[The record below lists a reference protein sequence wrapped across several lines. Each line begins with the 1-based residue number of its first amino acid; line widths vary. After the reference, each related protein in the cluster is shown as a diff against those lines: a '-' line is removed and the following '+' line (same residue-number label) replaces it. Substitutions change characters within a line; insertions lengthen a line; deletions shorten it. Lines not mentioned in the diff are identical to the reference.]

1 MDTSKQP
8 GVTNSAE
15 VAGTEVEA
23 SDERSRT
30 SASEQFAPFEEHNLD
45 KSTEVTTEV
54 VPPARARNGGGPRTP
69 EGKQKS
75 KRNAQK
81 YGIFSQDVLLE
92 GESRAD
98 FNSMLSKL
106 RDDLKPEGKVEEILV
121 DKLAVILWRH
131 RRVIISEGGE
141 IRKETEF
148 FELDQKRLQHD
159 QMIALTTANIQ
170 CGGYVSQIANP
181 EVVDKCLE
189 LFQELHGNIENKGFE
204 EKSDKAILTRLYGN
218 PEWNSRVEKTLLH
231 FYSACLNVIRS
242 TASDG
247 KQSEPDRPEQYKN
260 YFLAKISEQIEEFN
274 FYKIDRA
281 LIEAHRTD
289 VELLRRS
296 VPDTSQLDRL
306 IRYESHLERNFDRT
320 LSQLERLQRT
330 RKGQPVPPTLH
341 VNVST

>member
-1 MDTSKQP
+1 MDTSKQTE
-8 GVTNSAE
+8 VTNSAE
-15 VAGTEVEA
+15 VAAPEVEA

-30 SASEQFAPFEEHNLD
+30 SASEQFAPFDNLN

-69 EGKQKS
+69 QGKQKS
-75 KRNAQK
+75 KRNALK
-81 YGIFSQDVLLE
+81 YGICSQEVLLE
-92 GESRAD
+92 GESRSD
-98 FNSMLSKL
+98 FDSMLRKL
-106 RDDLKPEGKVEEILV
+106 RDDLKPEGKLEEILV

-141 IRKETEF
+141 IRKEREF

-170 CGGYVSQIANP
+170 CDGYVSQIANP
-181 EVVDKCLE
+181 EVIDKCLE
-189 LFQELHGNIENKGFE
+189 LLQELHGNIENKGFE

-218 PEWNSRVEKTLLH
+218 PEWNSRAEKTLPD
-231 FYSACLNVIRS
+231 FYSACLLNVIRS

-247 KQSEPDRPEQYKN
+247 KQSESDRPEQYKN

-274 FYKIDRA
+274 FQKIDRA

-289 VELLRRS
+289 VELHRRS
-296 VPDTSQLDRL
+296 VPDTSKLDRL
-306 IRYESHLERNFDRT
+306 IRYESHLERNLDRT
-320 LSQLERLQRT
+320 LSQLERLQRM
-330 RKGQPVPPTLH
+330 RKGQPVPPTLNL
-341 VNVST
+341 NVSG